1 MILRF
6 KVDNIEKKQIFT
18 VFFFLK
24 YYCHCIPCV
33 YSTGHAGWGVKQVLQ
48 NTQLRDGGLDSG
60 HIFVCLI
67 SLRDE
72 GLNLRPIYCE
82 PK

>member
-33 YSTGHAGWGVKQVLQ
+33 YSTGHAGGRQAGFAKYATQGWWARLGPYICLPYLITRRRVKP
-48 NTQLRDGGLDSG
+48 
-60 HIFVCLI
+60 
-67 SLRDE
+67 E
-72 GLNLRPIYCE
+72 ANLL
-82 PK
+82 